1 MTRLSWLHLSDLHR
15 GLADHDHLWQDVEND
30 FYDDLER
37 LHREC
42 GPWDLV
48 LFTGD
53 LTQRGTPGEFASLN
67 TILTTLAAK
76 LAELG
81 SHPILLAVPGNH
93 DLVRPVDPTEPAVEV
108 LAQWGHHKR
117 AQRLFWSQPQSP
129 YRKVVNEAF
138 APYEAWWNDPAR
150 PFRRPAPAAHHVG
163 LLPGDHST
171 VIEKDGLRLGIVG
184 LNSAFL
190 QLEAGEYRE
199 RLSLHTSQLS
209 AACNGNGPAWA
220 KACDLCLLLTHHPP
234 DWLDAPSR
242 QQHYAANIASFFAVH
257 LHGHMHE
264 NKATGTVVPG
274 ARLRYVSQGCSL
286 FGLETLG
293 DDGPTLRQHGYSAGR
308 VEVDREHADL
318 RIWPRCAVKTDGGPW
333 QIVPDQRFGRLE
345 PDEGTHALPL
355 EVLRRHSPSR
365 DTAKPPP
372 PKPSTPRGPQPP
384 GAAYDVAWYVSRGDR
399 DDRRVLENLENDGAP
414 ATIVWGP
421 LQHGKTWFLRHI
433 VRRAIEL
440 GPEGTT
446 SFEVDVNKLPD
457 HLLKRSEAEP
467 VSDGGEERAQEKLR
481 AELRRGRA
489 EFFRELGVLIARAA
503 GHEAWAA
510 EVWAVLPD
518 NPSQA
523 LSVLLERHVLPAAT
537 RTLIVLE
544 NVHLLRLSPF
554 RDELFKLFRTWNQDA
569 SRDPWSRLRLLLGVS
584 AGPELFAQ
592 DADVS
597 GFLNSALDIS
607 IGGFKL
613 VHARALCEKYRLT
626 WTDDDRAMLLE
637 RVEGHPYLVRF
648 AMYECANGTTLR
660 ELFAP
665 SHTANLKF
673 FAAMTRYLRK
683 PA

>member
-53 LTQRGTPGEFASLN
+53 LTQRGSPGEFASLN
-67 TILTTLAAK
+67 RILQTLEAR
-76 LAELG
+76 LADLG
-81 SHPILLAVPGNH
+81 SRPILLAVPGNH
-93 DLVRPVDPTEPAVEV
+93 DLMRPADPTEPAAEV
-108 LAQWGHHKR
+108 LSQWGHHKR
-117 AQRLFWSQPQSP
+117 AQRIFWSQPESA
-129 YRKVVNEAF
+129 YRKVVSDAF
-138 APYEAWWNDPAR
+138 AAYEAWWNDPAR
-150 PFRRPAPAAHHVG
+150 PFRRPAPAAHHAG

-190 QLEAGEYRE
+190 QLEGGEYKE
-199 RLSLHTSQLS
+199 RLSLHTSQFS
-209 AACNGNGPAWA
+209 AACHGNGPTWA
-220 KACDLCLLLTHHPP
+220 KSCDLCLLLTHHPS
-234 DWLDAPSR
+234 DWLDLPSR
-242 QQHYAANIASFFAVH
+242 QQHYTSNIASFFAVH

-264 NKATGTVVPG
+264 NKASVSLVPG
-274 ARLRYVSQGCSL
+274 GRLRYVSQGCSL

-293 DDGPTLRQHGYSAGR
+293 DEGPTVRQHGYSAGR
-308 VEVDREHADL
+308 VEVERDHAEL

-333 QIVPDQRFGRLE
+333 QIVSDMRFGRLE
-345 PDEGTHALPL
+345 ADDGTHALPL
-355 EVLRRHSPSR
+355 ELLRRPPVPKEPTR
-365 DTAKPPP
+365 PPP
-372 PKPSTPRGPQPP
+372 AKPSTPRGPQPP
-384 GAAYDVAWYVSRGDR
+384 GAAYDPAWYVSRGDR
-399 DDRRVLENLENDGAP
+399 EEQRVLENLENDGAP

-421 LQHGKTWFLRHI
+421 VQHGKTWFLRHI

-440 GPEGTT
+440 GPERMA

-457 HLLKRSEAEP
+457 HLLKRSDAEP
-467 VSDGGEERAQEKLR
+467 GSDSDEDRAQER
-481 AELRRGRA
+481 MRGAVKRDRA
-489 EFFRELGVLIARAA
+489 EFFRELGRLIASAA
-503 GHEAWAA
+503 GHEAWVA
-510 EVWAVLPD
+510 EVWAGLPD

-523 LSVLLERHVLPAAT
+523 LSVLLERHVLPAAP
-537 RTLIVLE
+537 RTIIVLE
-544 NVHLLRLSPF
+544 NVHLLRLCPF

-613 VHARALCEKYRLT
+613 PHARALCEKYHLT
-626 WTDDDRAMLLE
+626 WTDEERTMLLDG
-637 RVEGHPYLVRF
+637 VESHPYLVRL
-648 AMYECANGTTLR
+648 AMYECANGTTLT

-665 SHTANLKF
+665 RHTANLKF
-673 FAAMTRYLRK
+673 FAAMRRYLRK
-683 PA
+683 PT